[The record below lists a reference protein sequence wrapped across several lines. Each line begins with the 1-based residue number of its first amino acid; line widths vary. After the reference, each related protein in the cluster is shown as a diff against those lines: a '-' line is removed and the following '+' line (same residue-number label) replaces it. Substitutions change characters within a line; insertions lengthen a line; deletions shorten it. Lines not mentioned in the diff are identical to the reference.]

1 MGEQLGSGTLRL
13 SKARAELGEGRV
25 VLLATSE
32 GRKVGRGQMP
42 EGLAFL
48 MK

>member
-13 SKARAELGEGRV
+13 SEARAEFGEGRV

-32 GRKVGRGQMP
+32 GREVGRGQMP

-48 MK
+48 IK